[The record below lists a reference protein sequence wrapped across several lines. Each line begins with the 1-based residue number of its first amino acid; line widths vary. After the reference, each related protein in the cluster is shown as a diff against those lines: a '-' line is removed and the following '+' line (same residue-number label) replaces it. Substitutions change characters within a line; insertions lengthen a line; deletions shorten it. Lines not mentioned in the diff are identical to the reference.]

1 MPVVPVSSVTRRGF
15 DDLGVRTFAALGV
28 MRIYTKQPGKEADRA
43 RPFTLPVG
51 STVADLAKTIHN
63 DIAAT
68 LKFARV
74 WGHSAFDGQ
83 PAGETHV
90 LQDGDVVEIHV

>member
-1 MPVVPVSSVTRRGF
+1 M
-15 DDLGVRTFAALGV
+15 RTFAALGV